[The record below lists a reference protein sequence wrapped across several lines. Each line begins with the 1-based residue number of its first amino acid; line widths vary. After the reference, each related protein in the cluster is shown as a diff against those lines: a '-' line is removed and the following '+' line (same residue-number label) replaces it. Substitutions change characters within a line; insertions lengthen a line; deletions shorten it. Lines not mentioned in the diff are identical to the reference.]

1 MTSFVTSADRIRIAT
16 FPTGTAGPTV
26 VAVHGFP
33 DNHAVWDVLAAEL
46 SGSHRVVTY
55 DVRGTGAS
63 DKPRERSAYRQPHL
77 TDDLVAVVEEAD
89 EPVHLLGHDWGSI
102 QCWPALTDPRLAG
115 RILTFTSISGPS
127 LEHAAAWL
135 RQGHRHP
142 RAAARQL
149 RRSWYTMAFQ
159 VPALPE
165 LVFRSRLGERAL
177 AAKAAGRPRR
187 DAPEVLNG
195 IQLYRANMFGS
206 LAHPAPPPVGL
217 PVQVIAPRDD
227 PFVTVELATEAPRP
241 YVPRLTTEVV
251 EGGHW
256 VIAQDPRAIADRV
269 AAFAAA
275 ANR

>member
-1 MTSFVTSADRIRIAT
+1 MTTFVTSADGTRIAT
-16 FPTGTAGPTV
+16 FSTGTARPAV

-33 DNHAVWDVLAAEL
+33 DNHTVWDGMVEAL
-46 SGSHRVVTY
+46 SRQFRVVSY

-63 DKPRERSAYRQPHL
+63 DKPRERAAYRQQHL
-77 TDDLVAVVEEAD
+77 TDDLVAIIDDVG

-102 QCWPALTDPRLAG
+102 QCWPALPDPRLAG

-127 LEHAAAWL
+127 LDHAAAWL
-135 RQGHRHP
+135 RDGRRHP

-149 RRSWYTMAFQ
+149 RHSWYTMAFQ

-165 LVFRSRLGERAL
+165 LIFRSRVGERAL
-177 AAKAAGRPRR
+177 AAKAASRPRR
-187 DAPEVLNG
+187 AAPEVLNG

-206 LAHPAPPPVGL
+206 LARPAPPRVEV

-241 YVPRLTTEVV
+241 YVPRLTTAVV
-251 EGGHW
+251 DGGHW
-256 VIAQDPRAIADRV
+256 VIAQDPRAIAERV
-269 AAFAAA
+269 ASFAATP
-275 ANR
+275 RR